1 MAEMVF
7 RFKKRM
13 VERIICREG
22 IGRRLLAMTK
32 RLTSEK
38 EMKFLCFLCCLA
50 YFMSY
55 LTRLN
60 YAACMVELQQV
71 LGIGKGI
78 AGLPVTMCFLS
89 YGVGQ
94 LVCGFLGDKF
104 SPQGMIFTG
113 LAGSAACNLL
123 VAACPRMEIII
134 PVWCANGF
142 FQSMLW
148 PPMVRI
154 MAEMLSDKWYRQSCV
169 LVSMASSLA
178 TVAIYVFTPLCI
190 QVSGWETVFILP
202 GVLGVLAAVFWI
214 VNTRRL
220 GRTGKKDP
228 EGAAEGTPTASEAA
242 AAASLSSE
250 AAVSRKTAAG
260 SERVTGS
267 PGQNSLQKTTFFQL
281 FAEAPLVLILLAI
294 ILQGTLRDGMTT
306 WMPVYMNE
314 VFGMSSAK
322 SILSA
327 AALPVFGV
335 FSTLLASMLLSR
347 LKSEVFTA
355 ALLFG
360 TGMAASAVMLPF
372 YNGFP
377 AVCILM
383 MTLITGCMH
392 GVNLMLISRVPGHF
406 TGFGKVS
413 TVSGILN
420 AATYIGSSLS
430 TYGFGAVADRA
441 GWRTVIL
448 LWTGIALLGAALM
461 LLAKRKWGQ
470 FCGKYR

>member
-1 MAEMVF
+1 
-7 RFKKRM
+7 
-13 VERIICREG
+13 
-22 IGRRLLAMTK
+22 MTK
-32 RLTSEK
+32 KLTSEK
-38 EMKFLCFLCCLA
+38 EMRFLCFLCCLA

-71 LGIGKGI
+71 LGIGKSI

-89 YGVGQ
+89 YGAGQ
-94 LVCGFLGDKF
+94 LVCGFLGDRLNPK
-104 SPQGMIFTG
+104 GMIFAG
-113 LAGSAACNLL
+113 LAGSAVCNLL
-123 VAACPRMEIII
+123 VAACPRMEVII
-134 PVWCANGF
+134 PVWCVNGF

-169 LVSMASSLA
+169 LVSMASALA
-178 TVAIYVFTPLCI
+178 TIAIYVLAPVCI
-190 QVSGWETVFILP
+190 QVSGWEGVFILP
-202 GVLGVLAAVFWI
+202 GAMGVMAAFFWI

-220 GRTGKKDP
+220 GMAGERQVSP
-228 EGAAEGTPTASEAA
+228 
-242 AAASLSSE
+242 E
-250 AAVSRKTAAG
+250 AAVSPKATVKTETAVLREAATG
-260 SERVTGS
+260 SEAVTVS
-267 PGQNSLQKTTFFQL
+267 TTFLQL
-281 FAEAPLVLILLAI
+281 FTEAPLLLILLAI

-335 FSTLLASMLLSR
+335 VSTLLASMLLSR

-360 TGMAASAVMLPF
+360 VGMAASVFLLPF
-372 YNGFP
+372 YNGYP

-430 TYGFGAVADRA
+430 TYGFGAVADSA

-448 LWTGIALLGAALM
+448 LWAGIALLGAVLM
-461 LLAKRKWGQ
+461 LLAKRRWGQ
-470 FCGKYR
+470 FCGKYK

>member
-1 MAEMVF
+1 
-7 RFKKRM
+7 
-13 VERIICREG
+13 
-22 IGRRLLAMTK
+22 MTK
-32 RLTSEK
+32 KLTSEK
-38 EMKFLCFLCCLA
+38 EMRFLCFLCCLA

-71 LGIGKGI
+71 LGIGKSI

-89 YGVGQ
+89 YGAGQ
-94 LVCGFLGDKF
+94 LVCGFLGDRLNPK
-104 SPQGMIFTG
+104 GMIFAG
-113 LAGSAACNLL
+113 LAGSAVCNLL
-123 VAACPRMEIII
+123 VAACPRMEEII
-134 PVWCANGF
+134 PVWCVNGF

-169 LVSMASSLA
+169 LVSMASALA
-178 TVAIYVFTPLCI
+178 TIAIYVLAPVCI
-190 QVSGWETVFILP
+190 QVSGWEGVFILP
-202 GVLGVLAAVFWI
+202 GAMGVMAAFFWI
-214 VNTRRL
+214 VNTRWL
-220 GRTGKKDP
+220 GMAGERQVSP
-228 EGAAEGTPTASEAA
+228 
-242 AAASLSSE
+242 E
-250 AAVSRKTAAG
+250 AAVSPKEAVKTETAVLREAATG
-260 SERVTGS
+260 SEAVTVS
-267 PGQNSLQKTTFFQL
+267 TTFLQL
-281 FAEAPLVLILLAI
+281 FTEAPLLLILLAI

-335 FSTLLASMLLSR
+335 VSTLLASMLLSR

-360 TGMAASAVMLPF
+360 VGMAASVFLLPF
-372 YNGFP
+372 YNGYP

-430 TYGFGAVADRA
+430 TYGFGAVADSA

-448 LWTGIALLGAALM
+448 LWAGIALLGAVLM
-461 LLAKRKWGQ
+461 LLAKRRWGQ
-470 FCGKYR
+470 FCGKYK

>member
-1 MAEMVF
+1 
-7 RFKKRM
+7 
-13 VERIICREG
+13 
-22 IGRRLLAMTK
+22 MTK
-32 RLTSEK
+32 KLTSEK
-38 EMKFLCFLCCLA
+38 EMRFLCFLCCLA

-71 LGIGKGI
+71 LGIGKSI

-89 YGVGQ
+89 YGAGQ
-94 LVCGFLGDKF
+94 LVCGFLGDRLNPK
-104 SPQGMIFTG
+104 GMIFAG
-113 LAGSAACNLL
+113 LAGSAVCNLL
-123 VAACPRMEIII
+123 VAACPRMEVII
-134 PVWCANGF
+134 PVWCVNGF

-169 LVSMASSLA
+169 LVSMASALA
-178 TVAIYVFTPLCI
+178 TIAIYVLAPVCI
-190 QVSGWETVFILP
+190 QVSGWEGVFILP
-202 GVLGVLAAVFWI
+202 GALGVMAAFFWI

-220 GRTGKKDP
+220 GMAGERQVSP
-228 EGAAEGTPTASEAA
+228 
-242 AAASLSSE
+242 E
-250 AAVSRKTAAG
+250 AAVSPKATVKTETAVLREAATG
-260 SERVTGS
+260 SEAVTVS
-267 PGQNSLQKTTFFQL
+267 TTFLQL
-281 FAEAPLVLILLAI
+281 FTEAPLLLILLAI

-335 FSTLLASMLLSR
+335 VSTLLASMLLSR

-360 TGMAASAVMLPF
+360 VGMAASVFLLPF
-372 YNGFP
+372 YNGYP

-430 TYGFGAVADRA
+430 TYGFGAVADSA

-448 LWTGIALLGAALM
+448 LWAGIALLGAVLM
-461 LLAKRKWGQ
+461 LLAKRRWGQ
-470 FCGKYR
+470 FCGKYK

>member
-1 MAEMVF
+1 
-7 RFKKRM
+7 
-13 VERIICREG
+13 
-22 IGRRLLAMTK
+22 MTK
-32 RLTSEK
+32 KLTSEK
-38 EMKFLCFLCCLA
+38 EMRFLCFLCCLA

-71 LGIGKGI
+71 LGIGKSI

-89 YGVGQ
+89 YGAGQ
-94 LVCGFLGDKF
+94 LVCGFLGDRLNPK
-104 SPQGMIFTG
+104 GMIFAG
-113 LAGSAACNLL
+113 LAGSAVCNLL
-123 VAACPRMEIII
+123 VAACPRMEVII
-134 PVWCANGF
+134 PVWCVNGF

-169 LVSMASSLA
+169 LVSMASALA
-178 TVAIYVFTPLCI
+178 TIAIYVLAPVCI
-190 QVSGWETVFILP
+190 QVSGWEGVFILP
-202 GVLGVLAAVFWI
+202 GALGVMAAFFWI

-220 GRTGKKDP
+220 GMAGERQVSP
-228 EGAAEGTPTASEAA
+228 
-242 AAASLSSE
+242 E
-250 AAVSRKTAAG
+250 AAVSPKATVKTETAVLREAATG
-260 SERVTGS
+260 SEAVTVS
-267 PGQNSLQKTTFFQL
+267 TTFLQL
-281 FAEAPLVLILLAI
+281 FTEAPLLLILLAI

-335 FSTLLASMLLSR
+335 VSTLLASMLLSR

-360 TGMAASAVMLPF
+360 VGMSASVFLLPF
-372 YNGFP
+372 YNGYP

-430 TYGFGAVADRA
+430 TYGFGAVADSA

-448 LWTGIALLGAALM
+448 LWAGIALLGAVLM
-461 LLAKRKWGQ
+461 LLAKRRWGQ
-470 FCGKYR
+470 FCGKYK